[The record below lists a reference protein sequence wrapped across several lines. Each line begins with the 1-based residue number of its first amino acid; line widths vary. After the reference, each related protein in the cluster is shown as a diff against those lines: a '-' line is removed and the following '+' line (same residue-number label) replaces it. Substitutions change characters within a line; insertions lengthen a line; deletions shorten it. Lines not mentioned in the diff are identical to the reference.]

1 MTEYS
6 TGVTLNL
13 VCIGPNNGGLD
24 LDMEQEIPPSRRVS
38 TSDDVEVSTY
48 LEIAGEKRGQ
58 QPLPGEAQQI
68 QEEAVVIVDFGSQ
81 YSRLIAR
88 RVRECRVYC
97 EIVPHDADW
106 NDVRKI
112 NPKGVILSGGP
123 ASVYEEGAPLAPL
136 WVYDSGLPVLGIC
149 YGMQVLT
156 HQLGGKVVQATERE
170 YGHAVLH
177 QNVSSSLFANMPP
190 SMPVWMSHGDQIAE
204 LPPGFK
210 SLAYTDNSPVA
221 VMGGDGI
228 IGLQFHPEV
237 VHTPQGKDLLAN
249 FLYEI
254 CGCRGLWTPEN
265 FVTRSIERIREQVGN
280 GKVICALSGGV
291 DSAVAAVLLH
301 RAVGD
306 QLTCIFVNNG
316 LMRREEPER
325 VLKVFER
332 NLGLNLIF
340 VDAEERFLDKLA
352 GVTDPER
359 KRHVIGEEFIHV
371 FEDVAAERLGEVH
384 FLAQGTLYPD
394 VIESQTSENAA
405 SAKIKT
411 HHNVGGLP
419 AAMSLELVEP
429 LRYLFKDEVRDAGL
443 SLDLPEEMVHR
454 QPFPGPGLAIRIL
467 GEVTKEKLEALRAC
481 DWIVMDEIKGG
492 NLYRDLWQSF
502 AVLTDARSVGV
513 MGDFRTYGYAVAVRA
528 VTSQDAMTA
537 DWARLPYEVLAK
549 ISNRIVNEVPQVNRV
564 VYDITSKP
572 PGTIE
577 WE

>member
-1 MTEYS
+1 
-6 TGVTLNL
+6 
-13 VCIGPNNGGLD
+13 
-24 LDMEQEIPPSRRVS
+24 MEQEIPPSRRVS

-48 LEIAGEKRGQ
+48 LEIAEEKRGQ
-58 QPLPGEAQQI
+58 QPLPGEAPQI

-88 RVRECRVYC
+88 RVRECHVYC
-97 EIVPHDADW
+97 EIVSHNADW
-106 NDVRKI
+106 DDVRKI

-136 WVYDSGLPVLGIC
+136 WVYDNGLPVLGIC

-221 VMGGDGI
+221 VMGSDSI

-254 CGCRGLWTPEN
+254 CGCRGLWTSEN

-316 LMRREEPER
+316 LLRREEPER

-332 NLGLNLIF
+332 NLGLNLIY
-340 VDAEERFLDKLA
+340 VDAEERFLGKLA
-352 GVTDPER
+352 GVIDPER

-371 FEDVAAERLGEVH
+371 FEDVAAERLGDVH

-394 VIESQTSENAA
+394 VIESQTDENAA

-419 AAMSLELVEP
+419 STMALELVEP

-443 SLDLPEEMVHR
+443 SLGLPEEMVHR

-467 GEVTKEKLEALRAC
+467 GEVTKEKLEVLRAC
-481 DWIVMDEIKGG
+481 DWIVMDEIKGA

-513 MGDFRTYGYAVAVRA
+513 MGDFRTYGYAVAIRA

-564 VYDITSKP
+564 VYDVTSKP